1 MHIARFGCC
10 SDHPFTG
17 SPARPISRRSKSCT
31 WRAPVAVPL
40 TRSPDLPFTRCSKR
54 CTCCTSSVLWPSNS
68 QKKIHIAN
76 TFRSANRKTHSKRCT
91 WRASVAVPLTRSP
104 DPPLARSHDAPK
116 AARGAHRLPFRSPVR
131 PISRSPDAP
140 KDAHVALPP
149 SYGHQTH
156 RKRCTL
162 RTLSVQRTARLTP
175 KDAPGA
181 HRLPFRSPVHP
192 ISRSPDAKKDAR
204 VELPPSY
211 GQQTHRKRCTLR
223 TLSVQRTARLT
234 PKDAPGAHRL
244 PFRSPVHP

>member
-1 MHIARFGCC
+1 MLQKLHVARTGCR
-10 SDHPFTG
+10 SAHPF
-17 SPARPISRRSKSCT
+17 A
-31 WRAPVAVPL
+31 
-40 TRSPDLPFTRCSKR
+40 
-54 CTCCTSSVLWPSNS
+54 
-68 QKKIHIAN
+68 
-76 TFRSANRKTHSKRCT
+76 
-91 WRASVAVPLTRSP
+91 
-104 DPPLARSHDAPK
+104 
-116 AARGAHRLPFRSPVR
+116 RSPVH
-131 PISRSPDAP
+131 PISRSPDAK

-181 HRLPFRSPVHP
+181 HRLPFRSPVRP

-211 GQQTHRKRCTLR
+211 GHQTHRKRFTLR

-244 PFRSPVHP
+244 PFRSPVRRIPRSPDLTTLQKLHVARTGCRSKHPLLQRSLTRSKGRPHRCE